1 MAAALPS
8 RLTGHAGQFSSIA
21 AQAATTIVLAV
32 SLQGCVIRH
41 LHLKGGA
48 SLSVETVADGFHRLP
63 IACQAFEFETQTGII
78 RVAGSRAGES
88 PEIACPTDFT
98 YGGPRVECSWVDRV
112 CVSRGPDHAKAS
124 DVCWDQFNLTLAG
137 QGLVAWPSQV
147 EPRHQAWHPPRGSSL
162 RSAPLTIN
170 LAEGQRNVSALPNII
185 MPEILRCVEEPHVQL
200 DFEHSEVVSTV
211 PTAENRSWGW
221 SLRFAHVAQ
230 VTPGGA
236 VDLIVRRTEAG
247 RGPPG
252 DPHLDGK
259 GSAMGRV
266 TINSSLGEASF
277 KMQFVKEGTN
287 TPVALK
293 KVFFS
298 LFDVVDGID
307 GVNNKDI
314 TVSGITEYFVSTE
327 TRLKVQKIGNDSF
340 RFYGDGEDKKLGRTN
355 VGMMWRNSL
364 HRTVAL
370 MFRDTSEFVMKV
382 VLPQG
387 GNEVREME
395 FAGWSEIVRY
405 GRKVF
410 SHPRPQPTVAAP
422 AANEDQASG
431 APADEH
437 ATTASAG
444 AA

>member
-1 MAAALPS
+1 MAASLPG
-8 RLTGHAGQFSSIA
+8 RPTGHGQFSSIA
-21 AQAATTIVLAV
+21 AQAAFAVVLAT

-41 LHLKGGA
+41 LHLKGGT

-63 IACQAFEFETQTGII
+63 IACQAFEFKTQIGII
-78 RVAGSRAGES
+78 QVAGSRAGES
-88 PEIACPTDFT
+88 PDIACPTDFT

-147 EPRHQAWHPPRGSSL
+147 EPRHQDWHPPRGSSL

-170 LAEGQRNVSALPNII
+170 LAEGRRNASALPNII
-185 MPEILRCVEEPHVQL
+185 MPEVLRCVEEPHVQL
-200 DFEHSEVVSTV
+200 DFEHSQVVASL
-211 PTAENRSWGW
+211 PMAENRSLGW
-221 SLRFAHVAQ
+221 SLRFAHLAR

-236 VDLIVRRTEAG
+236 VDLIVTRTEAG
-247 RGPPG
+247 QGPPG

-259 GSAMGRV
+259 GSAMGRI

-298 LFDVVDGID
+298 MFDVVDGID
-307 GVNNKDI
+307 AMNNKDI
-314 TVSGITEYFVSTE
+314 TVSGVTEYFVSAE
-327 TRLKVQKIGNDSF
+327 TRLSVEKIGSDSF
-340 RFYGDGEDKKLGRTN
+340 RFYGDGTDKKLGRTN

-370 MFRDTSEFVMKV
+370 MFRDTSEFELKV
-382 VLPQG
+382 VLPPG
-387 GNEVREME
+387 GTEVREME

-410 SHPRPQPTVAAP
+410 SQPRSHTTVAAP
-422 AANEDQASG
+422 AEKGDKASSTSVK
-431 APADEH
+431 DD
-437 ATTASAG
+437 ATTDSIG

>member
-1 MAAALPS
+1 MAAPLPS
-8 RLTGHAGQFSSIA
+8 RRTGHIGKFSSIA
-21 AQAATTIVLAV
+21 ARAATTVVLAV

-63 IACQAFEFETQTGII
+63 IACQAFEFETQRGII

-88 PEIACPTDFT
+88 PNIACPTDFT

-112 CVSRGPDHAKAS
+112 CVSRPEHGSGKAS

-137 QGLVAWPSQV
+137 QGLDAWPKQV
-147 EPRHQAWHPPRGSSL
+147 EPRHQAWHPSRGSSL
-162 RSAPLTIN
+162 RSAPLTTIN
-170 LAEGQRNVSALPNII
+170 LAEGRRNVSALPNIVS
-185 MPEILRCVEEPHVQL
+185 PEVLRCIEEPHVQL
-200 DFEHSEVVSTV
+200 DFEHSEVVASVPSTD
-211 PTAENRSWGW
+211 NRTLGW
-221 SLRFAHVAQ
+221 SLRFAHLAR

-236 VDLIVRRTEAG
+236 VDLIVTRTENG
-247 RGPPG
+247 QGPPG

-266 TINSSLGEASF
+266 TINSSLGAASF

-327 TRLKVQKIGNDSF
+327 TRLKVEKKGSDSF
-340 RFYGDGEDKKLGRTN
+340 RFYGDGDDKKLGRTN

-370 MFRDTSEFVMKV
+370 MFRDTSEFVIKV
-382 VLPQG
+382 VLPKE
-387 GNEVREME
+387 GNEVRDME

-405 GRKVF
+405 GRKIF
-410 SHPRPQPTVAAP
+410 SHPRHQPTVAAP
-422 AANEDQASG
+422 AADGDQSRDAL
-431 APADEH
+431 ADDH
-437 ATTASAG
+437 ATTE
-444 AA
+444 